1 MGVLS
6 LGGEA
11 GASSWQ
17 EVHATADDVRI
28 EVAPDGIATVQHHL
42 RYRVVAGHFKTFE
55 IAGLD
60 PRAELLPDA
69 VFTSEKAG
77 TEVAARVET
86 VAKTPGTVR
95 IVIDEGKGL
104 GRGAY
109 LVDVKYRLDLAR
121 TKMLVR
127 DGAMWKLS
135 WTAPPAPEGR
145 DGASVVFDLPAAPTE
160 PRLAGETST
169 TLPTLR
175 RGPERDELE
184 LVRAHV
190 PRGEAVV
197 WSARVDPKAFPLV
210 KSPDLRTIAPLP
222 EPPIGTISKSHV
234 VRALLALGLALLA
247 GLFAFALRMKE
258 VAVDAS
264 ARATGATPR
273 PLVPIGLLRPYLY
286 GITGAAALAML
297 LWSSPTFGAV
307 LVLLAMALAA
317 DRAPAPVVRPR
328 APAVWQRAKDT
339 KALLAKRVALP
350 IDAFDLSSR
359 RARLLFAALALVV
372 AALAYALRMH
382 VPQIQL
388 ALPMAS
394 IAIVPLFVTAT
405 RAQLPRTAVDLAQ
418 AALRPVR
425 DALAARVDLTH
436 VELGTIARTSADG
449 TIDEVRL
456 VCMPRDRTP
465 GLSSIEVALAVA
477 SSGAYTPEI
486 LVRFDDGSPAAE
498 RILGRAYDLVV
509 TGRVPEEKVLRITC
523 GDATASAVARELA
536 RLLGDLEGRRMSDRN
551 ETPRA
556 YRGPE
561 RRKPRAPMA
570 ILAAALKL

>member
-1 MGVLS
+1 VIGVLA
-6 LGGEA
+6 LGRVA

-28 EVAPDGIATVQHHL
+28 EVGADGIATVQHHL

-60 PRAELLPDA
+60 PHAEIAPDA
-69 VFTSEKAG
+69 VFTPEKAG
-77 TEVAARVET
+77 SDVAARVET

-109 LVDVKYRLDLAR
+109 LVDVKYRLDLVA

-127 DGAMWKLS
+127 DGAMWKVS
-135 WTAPPAPEGR
+135 WTAPPAPEGH
-145 DGASVVFDLPAAPTE
+145 DGARVVFDVPSAPTE
-160 PRLAGETST
+160 PRLASGATST
-169 TLPTLR
+169 MLPTLR

-190 PRGEAVV
+190 PRGEAAV

-210 KSPDLRTIAPLP
+210 KSPELRTIAPPP
-222 EPPIGTISKSHV
+222 EVSVISKSHF
-234 VRALLALGLALLA
+234 VRALLALGLALFAGALA
-247 GLFAFALRMKE
+247 LGLRAKE
-258 VAVDAS
+258 RAVAAS
-264 ARATGATPR
+264 ADATGAAPR
-273 PLVPIGLLRPYLY
+273 PLVPIAGRAFLF
-286 GITGAAALAML
+286 GITGAASLAVL
-297 LWSSPTFGAV
+297 LWSSPPIGAA

-317 DRAPAPVVRPR
+317 DRAPAPLARPR
-328 APAVWQRAKDT
+328 AAAVWQAVKDAEVLLT
-339 KALLAKRVALP
+339 KHAPLP
-350 IDAFDLSSR
+350 IDAFDLASTR
-359 RARLLFAALALVV
+359 TRFVFGVIALVV
-372 AALAYALRMH
+372 GLLAYALRMR

-394 IAIVPLFVTAT
+394 LAIVPLFVTGT
-405 RAQLPRTAVDLAQ
+405 RAQLPRSAIDLA
-418 AALRPVR
+418 ATGLRPIR
-425 DALAARVDLTH
+425 DALAAHVDLTH
-436 VELGTIARTSADG
+436 VELGTIARRSPDG
-449 TIDEVRL
+449 RIDEVRL
-456 VCMPRDRTP
+456 TCVPRDRTP
-465 GLSSIEVALAVA
+465 GLRAIEVALAVA

-498 RILGRAYDLVV
+498 RIHARPYDVV
-509 TGRVPEEKVLRITC
+509 LTGRVPEEKVARIAC
-523 GDATASAVARELA
+523 SQPAVAHELTH
-536 RLLGDLEGRRMSDRN
+536 LLADLEGRRTTDRN

-561 RRKPRAPMA
+561 RRKRGLRAE
-570 ILAAALKL
+570 IGAALA